1 MLYRVDPLLTPIRV
15 PSHAVC
21 GPSHAPL
28 PGEFA
33 GELGFVGQPES
44 LIDRRH
50 RLDVFPEALAPGK
63 PISPV
68 YRFRSSTRQV
78 GGAPRSSRSRESR
91 DDLAAERPAAV
102 TCLLAL
108 TAESRRS
115 L

>member
-50 RLDVFPEALAPGK
+50 RLDVFPERPWPLGNPFRPYIAFGAQRARWAARPEVHVQGSRVTT
-63 PISPV
+63 SPPKD
-68 YRFRSSTRQV
+68 Q
-78 GGAPRSSRSRESR
+78 PRLRAFS
-91 DDLAAERPAAV
+91 P
-102 TCLLAL
+102 
-108 TAESRRS
+108 
-115 L
+115 